1 MSNIDNISEKD
12 KEALLEVVRE
22 ISEELTKMDESRDQI
37 KEIISAANSAFDIPK
52 PMIRK
57 VARLYHKRTAAAFEA
72 EAAEIKSI
80 YSSITSR

>member
-1 MSNIDNISEKD
+1 MSIDNISEKD
-12 KEALLEVVRE
+12 KEALLGVVRE
-22 ISEELTKMDESRDQI
+22 ISEEFSKMDDAREQV
-37 KEIISAANSAFDIPK
+37 KEIINAAHDNFGIPK